1 MRHRVVTTVCLLL
14 MGSVSVGVAQVTGM
28 PSFNAPYRAFEHHEF
43 GGTLSFTSGPGP
55 DGLGLEGQYRFG
67 TSTWDIG
74 IRGGFFDPDGLG
86 DTRVLLG
93 TTLRNRIITHS
104 EDFPLDGA
112 LILGVGAQLVSSNSV
127 VIIPGGLSL
136 GRRLNVEDSEVS
148 IVPFVQPTVLLT
160 FADNPAGGFDSDLRF
175 ALGIG
180 GDFRLSRHF
189 DARISIG
196 LGDVEGVALS
206 AVWIR

>member
-1 MRHRVVTTVCLLL
+1 MIMLPTAAAAA
-14 MGSVSVGVAQVTGM
+14 VAQVTGM
-28 PSFNAPYRAFEHHEF
+28 PSFNAPYRAFVNHEF
-43 GGTLSFTSGPGP
+43 GGTLSFGTGPGP
-55 DGLGLEGQYRFG
+55 DGLGLEGQYKFG
-67 TSTWDIG
+67 TRTWDIG
-74 IRGGFFDPDGLG
+74 LRGGFFDPDGPA

-93 TTLRNRIITHS
+93 TTFRNRIITHT

-112 LILGVGAQLVSSNSV
+112 LVLGLGAQLVSNNSV
-127 VIIPGGLSL
+127 LIIPGGLSL

-148 IVPFVQPTVLLT
+148 IVPYVQPTVFLT
-160 FADNPAGGFDSDLRF
+160 LADNPAGNFDSELNF
-175 ALGIG
+175 AFGIG
-180 GDFRLSRHF
+180 GDFRLSRSF

>member
-1 MRHRVVTTVCLLL
+1 MLPRAVIATILILPTAAAAA
-14 MGSVSVGVAQVTGM
+14 VAQVTGT
-28 PSFNAPYRAFEHHEF
+28 PSFNAPYRAFANHEF

-55 DGLGLEGQYRFG
+55 DGLGLEGEYKFG
-67 TSTWDIG
+67 TGTWDIG
-74 IRGGFFDPDGLG
+74 IRGGFFDPDGPL

-93 TTLRNRIITHS
+93 TTLRNRVITHN
-104 EDFPLDGA
+104 ENFPLDGA
-112 LILGVGAQLVSSNSV
+112 LVLGVGAQLVSNNSV
-127 VIIPGGLSL
+127 LLIPGGLSL
-136 GRRLNVEDSEVS
+136 GRRLNVEDSDVS
-148 IVPFVQPTVLLT
+148 IVPFVQPTVFLT
-160 FADNPAGGFDSDLRF
+160 FADRAGGFDSELNF

-180 GDFRLSRHF
+180 GDFRLSRSF